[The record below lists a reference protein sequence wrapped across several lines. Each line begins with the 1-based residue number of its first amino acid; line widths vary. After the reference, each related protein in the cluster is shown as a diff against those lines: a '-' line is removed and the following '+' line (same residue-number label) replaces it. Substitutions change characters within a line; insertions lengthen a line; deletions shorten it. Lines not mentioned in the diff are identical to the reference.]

1 MKRSVIV
8 LLTALALP
16 AQLALAGMFD
26 DKEARANIEKMRADV
41 DSLSGRV
48 ELATK
53 NQMDF
58 ANQSEAM
65 KADLA
70 RLHGQLEVLL
80 NDMEMTQ
87 KRQRDFYVDVD
98 SRLRKLEAA
107 STPEAKVAATTQKN
121 DSAQETRDYEAALEA
136 FKSNRYVEANTAML
150 AFIKSYPQSTLLPN
164 AYYWAGSSHFQL
176 HEFNKA
182 IDLFA
187 KVAATWPNDAKA
199 PDALLA
205 QSNALNEAGDG
216 KEARKVVQKLIDQ
229 YPASNAAQTA
239 KQRLGGKKK

>member
-1 MKRSVIV
+1 MKRSVLV

-48 ELATK
+48 ELAAK

-98 SRLRKLEAA
+98 SRLRKLEATSA
-107 STPEAKVAATTQKN
+107 PEAKVAASAQKN
-121 DSAQETRDYEAALEA
+121 DSAQETRDYEVALEA
-136 FKSNRYVEANTAML
+136 FKSNRYVEANTSML
-150 AFIKSYPQSTLLPN
+150 AFIRNYPNSTLLPN

-187 KVAATWPNDAKA
+187 KVAATWPNDPKA

-205 QSNALNEAGDG
+205 QSNALNESGDG
-216 KEARKVVQKLIDQ
+216 KEARKVMQKLIDQ

>member
-1 MKRSVIV
+1 
-8 LLTALALP
+8 
-16 AQLALAGMFD
+16 
-26 DKEARANIEKMRADV
+26 
-41 DSLSGRV
+41 
-48 ELATK
+48 
-53 NQMDF
+53 
-58 ANQSEAM
+58 
-65 KADLA
+65 LA

>member
-1 MKRSVIV
+1 MKRSVLA
-8 LLTALALP
+8 LLIALAMP
-16 AQLALAGMFD
+16 AQLALAGIFD
-26 DKEARANIEKMRADV
+26 DKEARANIEKTRADV

-48 ELATK
+48 DLAAK

-65 KADLA
+65 KAELA
-70 RLHGQLEVLL
+70 RLRGQLEVLL

-98 SRLRKLEAA
+98 SRLRKLEASSA
-107 STPEAKVAATTQKN
+107 PEAKVAAAGQKN

-150 AFIKSYPQSTLLPN
+150 AFIKNYPQSTLLPN

-187 KVAATWPNDAKA
+187 KVATTWPNDPKA

-216 KEARKVVQKLIDQ
+216 KEARKVMQKLIDQ
-229 YPASNAAQTA
+229 YPASSAAQTA
-239 KQRLGGKKK
+239 KQRVKKK

>member
-1 MKRSVIV
+1 MKRSVLV

-26 DKEARANIEKMRADV
+26 DKEARANIEKTRADV

-48 ELATK
+48 ELAAK

-65 KADLA
+65 KAEVA
-70 RLHGQLEVLL
+70 RLRGQLEVLM

-107 STPEAKVAATTQKN
+107 AAPESRPTASAQKN
-121 DSAQETRDYEAALEA
+121 DSGQETRDYEVALEA

-150 AFIKSYPQSTLLPN
+150 AFIRNYPNSTLLPN

-187 KVAATWPNDAKA
+187 KVAATWPNDPKA

-216 KEARKVVQKLIDQ
+216 KEARKVMQKLIDQ